1 MKSLYCC
8 FCFLI
13 FISISAQAQNHK
25 SLAENYYALGN
36 YSKAIQHLK
45 QLPESKEQQLK
56 LAKSY
61 EQTGNLK
68 SALAHYEKLF
78 TRFPEDILLA
88 YEYSKLLR
96 KTAKNK
102 QAEEILITLIAS
114 DSLNPNFPYQMGLL
128 KEQQSDSLAIEY
140 FEKAYRLD
148 PNHLPAAVKVV
159 TDKIKHK
166 SFDQADTILTQAL
179 KIDDTHFQLWNL
191 KALNHFYQKDFHK
204 AIEGYKRLLEL
215 NRPSENVHQK
225 LGYCYARTMRHQKA
239 IEHYSIAINEFDDKN
254 QQTHFEIAQAYT
266 ALSYFDKA
274 ERHIEIAML
283 LKEPQLENEYQA
295 LYDIYHRQKKYQK
308 AFETIRKASKKYPEN
323 ERFYYSI
330 AVAADNYY
338 KDKNSVLKLYEDYM
352 KKFGETGRFRLLA
365 AQRITDLKKEIHM
378 TSN

>member
-36 YSKAIQHLK
+36 YSKAIQHLN
-45 QLPESKEQQLK
+45 QLPQSKEQQLK

-78 TRFPEDILLA
+78 VRFPEDILLA

-128 KEQQSDSLAIEY
+128 NEHLNDSLAADY
-140 FEKAYRLD
+140 FEKTYRLD
-148 PNHLPAAVKVV
+148 PNHLPAAVKVI
-159 TDKIKHK
+159 TNKIKYK
-166 SFDQADTILTQAL
+166 FYEQADTIVKQAL

-204 AIEGYKRLLEL
+204 AIESYNKLLEL
-215 NRPSENVHQK
+215 NRPSENVYQK
-225 LGYCYARTMRHQKA
+225 LGYAYAQVMNFEKSIA
-239 IEHYSIAINEFDDKN
+239 HYTVAINEYDDKN
-254 QQTHFEIAQAYT
+254 PQTHFEISQAFM
-266 ALSYFDKA
+266 ALKYYEKA
-274 ERHIEIAML
+274 ERHLEIAMF
-283 LKEPQLENEYQA
+283 LKEPQLEQEFNS
-295 LYDIYHRQKKYQK
+295 LYELHRRQKNYKK
-308 AFETIRKASKKYPEN
+308 AFEIIQEASKKYPEN

-330 AVAADNYY
+330 AVAADNF

-352 KKFGETGRFRLLA
+352 NKFGETGRFRNLA

-378 TSN
+378 TSH